1 MTIDSDEFP
10 IPFESVVTVTWDP
23 EFLPVKDPQNYKID
37 IVLYELSTT
46 DGSQRYITTVLTDAP
61 NSGSAK
67 VTVPKYKTGRAVI
80 LNLFK
85 VTLAQSHTRIKR
97 PAPLLGV
104 TAARAVG
111 VAIVV
116 GLAYKYKRCYDWL
129 KSEPDGDSLLE
140 QVDPCPKT
148 KEDASSPN
156 SNFKIEGETEIL
168 GLRKHRVFHPLAESC
183 FRQKTLRCIYMIY
196 IYILYIYIYTV

>member
-10 IPFESVVTVTWDP
+10 IPFESVVTVTWNP

-61 NSGSAK
+61 NSGSAE
-67 VTVPKYKTGRAVI
+67 VAIPKYKTGRAVI

-85 VTLAQSHTRIKR
+85 VTLAQSHTRVKR
-97 PAPLLGV
+97 PAPLLGI
-104 TAARAVG
+104 TAVRAVG
-111 VAIVV
+111 TVFRIVN
-116 GLAYKYKRCYDWL
+116 AARRIWCNAWL

-140 QVDPCPKT
+140 QVDPCPKN
-148 KEDASSPN
+148 KEAASSPN
-156 SNFKIEGETEIL
+156 SNFKIEGEIEIF
-168 GLRKHRVFHPLAESC
+168 GLRKHRLFHPLAESC
-183 FRQKTLRCIYMIY
+183 FRQKTLRCI
-196 IYILYIYIYTV
+196 LYI